1 MVGNSDYSVEYS
13 GTSPDCN
20 PQKRL
25 RKIPIFEIIRISE
38 GMGDTDV
45 ISCWRH
51 DRHPEWSRHRIFNP
65 DLLFDIYDFKKKIIG
80 STESPIQSS
89 VNSVHVRSE

>member
-25 RKIPIFEIIRISE
+25 RKIPIFEIIRITE

-51 DRHPEWSRHRIFNP
+51 DRHPE
-65 DLLFDIYDFKKKIIG
+65 
-80 STESPIQSS
+80 
-89 VNSVHVRSE
+89 

>member
-1 MVGNSDYSVEYS
+1 
-13 GTSPDCN
+13 
-20 PQKRL
+20 
-25 RKIPIFEIIRISE
+25 
-38 GMGDTDV
+38 MGDTDV

-51 DRHPEWSRHRIFNP
+51 DRHPEWSRHRFFNP

-80 STESPIQSS
+80 STESLIQWS

>member
-25 RKIPIFEIIRISE
+25 RNIPIFEIIRISE

-51 DRHPEWSRHRIFNP
+51 DRHPEWSRHRFLILISFLIFTI
-65 DLLFDIYDFKKKIIG
+65 LRKK
-80 STESPIQSS
+80 
-89 VNSVHVRSE
+89 